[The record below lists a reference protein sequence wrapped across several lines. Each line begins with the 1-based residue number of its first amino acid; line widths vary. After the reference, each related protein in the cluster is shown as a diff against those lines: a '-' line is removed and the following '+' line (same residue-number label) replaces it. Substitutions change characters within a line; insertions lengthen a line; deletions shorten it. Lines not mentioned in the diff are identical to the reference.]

1 MQGEADMRKA
11 IIRSLTLV
19 LTILAVGAMH
29 ASVAVAE
36 ENTTI
41 HRSSRS
47 GDMEFS
53 LPIIYTDSSTIKG
66 SGGSS
71 VDLNADWSPGF
82 GIGYHINEHVLVNGL
97 FTWSS
102 RGYDAETV
110 LENGSTGNYNGTLD
124 SSTISLNGTYFILD
138 RDITPFVS
146 GGIGWTYLDTNIP
159 SGPSEGYCYWDP
171 WWGYVCTSYVPT
183 KSDSEFSFNAGLGM
197 RWDITQNFSLQ
208 ASYNKMWIDVSEAS
222 GGMPDFNVYKMDI
235 IFRSKP

>member
-1 MQGEADMRKA
+1 M
-11 IIRSLTLV
+11 TLV

-53 LPIIYTDSSTIKG
+53 LADNLYGFFHDQRL
-66 SGGSS
+66 GGSS

-159 SGPSEGYCYWDP
+159 SGPSEALLLLGP
-171 WWGYVCTSYVPT
+171 VVGLRVHLVCAHQVRQRVQFQCRSWHEVGHNA
-183 KSDSEFSFNAGLGM
+183 EFLPAGQLQQDVDRCQRGLRRHAGLQ
-197 RWDITQNFSLQ
+197 RL
-208 ASYNKMWIDVSEAS
+208 
-222 GGMPDFNVYKMDI
+222 
-235 IFRSKP
+235 